1 MWHAIFISTNLQFI
15 AKLNAVMDTVIDA
28 YNIMNHF
35 WQREQSI
42 SGTVIVMSFTSYY
55 PFSFKEY
62 QKHLCCSKQNSNI
75 VF

>member
-35 WQREQSI
+35 
-42 SGTVIVMSFTSYY
+42 
-55 PFSFKEY
+55 
-62 QKHLCCSKQNSNI
+62 
-75 VF
+75 